1 MSNGVFRLFAGSTP
15 RSGARRP
22 SGPSARPSPGPR
34 RVQAVEALESRRLM
48 AVTLLTNGNGDGT
61 LDITVDAYGSY
72 GSAAQPAG
80 DALYDPIGPATAQGS
95 TFQSG
100 VYFSRT
106 DTYLTE
112 SVGFA
117 GPGSALPPIAFTTT
131 TANSAVSTFTAS
143 GFSITLTQT
152 VLPATATGTQFD
164 QTYVL
169 TNNNP
174 GTVSFSMVRHVDGDL
189 FFVGGLGDDFGGVSA
204 DGRFVFEF
212 DTGSDPSSATAY
224 MGITASGDG
233 QPGGYT
239 VQPFEYLD
247 NIITDNGIPAGDLN
261 EVSGDANGDRLTDA
275 GYDVT
280 ITLADLFTVAPG
292 ASVTYTTTTLFS
304 QGSPLAVLN
313 PGLFQFAVSA
323 PTVDETA
330 GTATFTVD
338 RVLGNIGAVS
348 VDYSVL
354 GGTATAG
361 ADFTPVSGTLLF
373 ADQQTTATFTVPILD
388 DTLVE
393 GDETVQLS
401 LANPQGGAA
410 LGNPRNVT
418 LTILDN
424 ERAVQF
430 DPQLV
435 LVNEDAGTATLTV
448 VRTGPLTGTL
458 TVDYATSD
466 AVLPP
471 GVTLPPGVGPV
482 AQATAEADYLPAS
495 GTITFAEG
503 QRTATITVSIVNDF
517 VNDELLE
524 AFIVTLTNPVSTGD
538 PTDLGPQNIAGVGI
552 QNIDAPPT
560 FYDITAFTTAGRI
573 DALYLVANDDLLVS
587 RAIDPVNYELYLHN
601 ERRFGVPPT
610 RRRVALRSVN
620 YDAGVRTITLRPMQV
635 LRQNVFY
642 EVVVR
647 GTTPSGVRGADQA
660 FLDGNLDRV
669 NLQGEDFVGYFGRGT
684 SLQYTDSDG
693 DRVKLGAAKGGVIEV
708 FRDASRDARQVRY
721 VGAVP
726 NSSYLYGTFKPLG
739 KDGSDGVTT
748 IGTLLLGGARNNL
761 SNPPFQIGNA
771 I

>member
-1 MSNGVFRLFAGSTP
+1 MSNGVFGVFAGVKS
-15 RSGARRP
+15 RSSGRRP
-22 SGPSARPSPGPR
+22 SGSPAPSSAGAP
-34 RVQAVEALESRRLM
+34 RVQAVEALECRRLM

-72 GSAAQPAG
+72 GGAAQPAG
-80 DALYDPIGPATAQGS
+80 DALYDPIGPATAQAS

-100 VYFSRT
+100 VYFSRL

-112 SVGFA
+112 SPGFA
-117 GPGSALPPIAFTTT
+117 GPGSALPPIAFTSTT
-131 TANSAVSTFTAS
+131 TDTAVSTFTAS
-143 GFSITLTQT
+143 GFTITLTQT
-152 VLPATATGTQFD
+152 VLPATATGSQFN

-174 GTVSFSMVRHVDGDL
+174 AAVSFNMVRHVDGDL

-212 DTGSDPSSATAY
+212 DTGTDPNSATAY

-239 VQPFEYLD
+239 VQPYPYLD
-247 NIITDNGIPAGDLN
+247 NIITDNGIPPQDLN
-261 EVSGDANGDRLTDA
+261 QVSGDLNGDRLTDV

-292 ASVTYTTTTLFS
+292 ASVSYTTTTIFS

-313 PGLFQFAVSA
+313 PGLFQFSVSA

-330 GTATFTVD
+330 GTATFTVN

-393 GDETVQLS
+393 GDETVLLS

-430 DPQLV
+430 NPQLV
-435 LVNEDAGTATLTV
+435 IVNEDAGTATLTV
-448 VRTGPLTGTL
+448 VRTGPLAGSL
-458 TVDYATSD
+458 TVDYVTAD

-471 GVTLPPGVGPV
+471 GVTLPPGIGPV
-482 AQATAEADYLPAS
+482 GQATAEADYLPAS
-495 GTITFAEG
+495 GTLTFAEG
-503 QRTATITVSIVNDF
+503 QREATITVSIVNDF
-517 VNDELLE
+517 VNDEILE

-538 PTDLGPQNIAGVGI
+538 PTDLGPQNIAGVAI
-552 QNIDAPPT
+552 QNVDAPPT
-560 FYDITAFTTAGRI
+560 FFDITAFAPSGRI
-573 DALYLVANDDLLVS
+573 EALYLQANDELLAS
-587 RAIDPVNYELYLHN
+587 RAIDPANYDLFLHS

-610 RRRVALRSVN
+610 RRRVGLRSVN
-620 YDAGVRTITLRPMQV
+620 YDAGLRTITLRPMQV

-647 GTTPSGVRGADQA
+647 GTTPGGVRGADQA

-669 NLQGEDFVGYFGRGT
+669 TLQSEDFIGYFGRGT
-684 SLQYTDSDG
+684 SLQYTDRDG
-693 DRVKLGAAKGGVIEV
+693 DRVKLGAARGGVIEV
-708 FRDASRDARQVRY
+708 FRDATRDARQVRY

-726 NSSYLYGTFKPLG
+726 NSSYLFGTFRPLARN
-739 KDGSDGVTT
+739 SDRVTG
-748 IGTLLLGGARNNL
+748 IGTLLLGGAKNNL
-761 SNPPFQIGNA
+761 SNPPFQVGNA

>member
-1 MSNGVFRLFAGSTP
+1 MSNGVFGFFAGSKS
-15 RSGARRP
+15 RSAARRP
-22 SGPSARPSPGPR
+22 SSSAARPVPASR
-34 RVQAVEALESRRLM
+34 RPLPVEALESRRLK

-61 LDITVDAYGSY
+61 LDITVDAYGAY
-72 GSAAQPAG
+72 GSAAPPAG

-100 VYFSRT
+100 VYFSRL
-106 DTYLTE
+106 DAYLTE
-112 SVGFA
+112 SPGFA
-117 GPGSALPPIAFTTT
+117 GPGSTLPPVSFTST
-131 TANSAVSTFTAS
+131 TADTAVSTFSVA

-152 VLPATATGTQFD
+152 VLPATATGTTFN

-174 GTVSFSMVRHVDGDL
+174 AAVSFNMVRHVDGDL

-212 DTGSDPSSATAY
+212 DTGSDPNSATAY

-233 QPGGYT
+233 QPGGFT
-239 VQPFEYLD
+239 VQPYPYVD
-247 NIITDNGIPAGDLN
+247 NIITDNGIPPQDLNQIAGDN
-261 EVSGDANGDRLTDA
+261 NGDRLTDI

-280 ITLADLFTVAPG
+280 ISLADLFTVAAG
-292 ASVTYTTTTLFS
+292 ASVTYTTTTIFS
-304 QGSPLAVLN
+304 QGSPQEVLN
-313 PGLFQFAVSA
+313 PGLFQFSAAA

-330 GTATFTVD
+330 GTATFTVN
-338 RVLGNIGAVS
+338 RVLGSVGDVS

-361 ADFTPVSGTLLF
+361 EDFTPVSGTLLF
-373 ADQQTTATFTVPILD
+373 ANQQTTATFTVPILD

-393 GDETVQLS
+393 GDETVLLS
-401 LANPQGGAA
+401 LTNPQGGAA

-430 DPQLV
+430 NPQLV
-435 LVNEDAGTATLTV
+435 FVNEDAGTATLTV
-448 VRTGPLTGTL
+448 VRTGPLAGTL

-471 GVTLPPGVGPV
+471 GVTLPPGLGEVG
-482 AQATAEADYLPAS
+482 QATAEADYIPTS
-495 GTITFAEG
+495 GTVTFAEG
-503 QRTATITVSIVNDF
+503 QREATITVPIVYDF
-517 VNDELLE
+517 INNELLE
-524 AFIVTLTNPVSTGD
+524 VFIVTLTNPVSTVN
-538 PTDLGPQNIAGVGI
+538 PTDFGPQNIAGVAI
-552 QNIDAPPT
+552 QSVDTPPT
-560 FYDITAFTTAGRI
+560 FFDINAFAPAGRI
-573 DALYLVANDDLLVS
+573 EALYLVANDDLLVN
-587 RAIDPVNYELYLHN
+587 RAIDPANYDLYLHS

-610 RRRVALRSVN
+610 RRRVGIRSVEYN
-620 YDAGVRTITLRPMQV
+620 AGLKTITLRPMQV

-647 GTTPSGVRGADQA
+647 GSTPGGLRGADQA
-660 FLDGNLDRV
+660 FLDGNMDRV
-669 NLQGEDFVGYFGRGT
+669 TLEGEDFIGYFGRGT
-684 SLQYTDSDG
+684 SLQYTDRDG
-693 DRVKLGAAKGGVIEV
+693 DRVKLGAARGGVIEV
-708 FRDASRDARQVRY
+708 FRDATRDARQVRY

-726 NSSYLYGTFKPLG
+726 NSSYIYGTFRPLSRN
-739 KDGSDGVTT
+739 SDRVTG
-748 IGTLLLGGARNNL
+748 IGTLLLGGARNHL
-761 SNPPFQIGNA
+761 KNPPFQIGNA